1 MKVTFKGIPGEPG
14 VKSLHMYG
22 QNFPLGEA
30 VEVTDP
36 HAQRKLAAHPHFE
49 ADGEVPAVDDANL
62 RTYVNTVMDAGLT
75 TLHRAAEQ
83 KAQQKAAEAPPTP
96 PEPPTPPALRS
107 AAEYQAMEL
116 SGKAPVAPKTAD
128 ELRAEL
134 EKAEQAEKEAT
145 DANADA
151 QRAGRARAAQA
162 EGAGPKA
169 DSQRGQAGKGR

>member
-1 MKVTFKGIPGEPG
+1 MKVTFKGIPGEPN

-22 QNFPLGEA
+22 QNFPQGEA
-30 VEVTDP
+30 VEVTNP
-36 HAQRKLAAHPHFE
+36 QAQRKLAAHPHFE

-107 AAEYQAMEL
+107 AQEYQTMEL

-134 EKAEQAEKEAT
+134 EKAEEAEKAEKETT
-145 DANADA
+145 DANAHA
-151 QRAGRARAAQA
+151 QRAGHARAAQA
-162 EGAGPKA
+162 EGAGPKP
-169 DSQRGQAGKGR
+169 GGKR